1 MKTRNPKHDEKKFRP
16 NQVRTN
22 SRTNCR
28 KLVVF
33 GASGHAKDVLDA
45 ASLIGYD
52 EFTLVTTDG
61 SSNIINKD
69 ALKETD
75 FDPSDYTDWDCII
88 AIGNITH
95 RRYFFS
101 KYARMRQV
109 SIISPFAVVSKS
121 AYIGSGSYV
130 GAFTYIGP
138 NSVISEAC
146 IVNTHTTIGHDSTI
160 GAYSQ
165 VGPKVCIPGNISI
178 GESVFVGA
186 GVVFN
191 NGSKDS
197 PLLVPDFTEIGM
209 GCHITSSIKHRGLKM
224 IPKTNYISVNP
235 DQ

>member
-1 MKTRNPKHDEKKFRP
+1 MKSQNPKYNEKKFRP
-16 NQVRTN
+16 DQARTN
-22 SRTNCR
+22 NRTDCR
-28 KLVVF
+28 KLLLF

-45 ASLIGYD
+45 ASLVGYE
-52 EFTLVTTDG
+52 EFTLVTSDG
-61 SSNIINKD
+61 SSDIINKD
-69 ALKETD
+69 ALKETE
-75 FDPSDYTDWDCII
+75 FDPSNYMDWDCIV
-88 AIGNITH
+88 AIGNIAD
-95 RRYFFS
+95 RKFYFS

-109 SIISPFAVVSKS
+109 SIISPSAVVSRS
-121 AYIGSGSYV
+121 ASIGSGCYV
-130 GAFTYIGP
+130 GAYTYIGP
-138 NSVISEAC
+138 NSVLSEAC

-165 VGPKVCIPGNISI
+165 IGPKVCIPGNVSI
-178 GESVFVGA
+178 GKSVFVGA

-224 IPKTNYISVNP
+224 IPKPNHISVNS